1 MSGLDWFKSWH
12 GAPTDLKWL
21 SVARKADAPVSV
33 VIALAWALMDHA
45 SQAKNR
51 GDISG
56 FNLEEFAAYLGET
69 DETLHRVT
77 ETLCNIGWLS
87 DGRISRW
94 EERQEQSKGEST
106 ARVQRHRAKKRQ
118 GAQTPENPTKAKRDE
133 TANVT
138 PLPVSQRYV
147 TLRNG
152 QDRDRDRDR
161 SIQLAEA
168 VVPYRATTALPATA
182 LDVQHREKPRARA
195 SPDGGPQRRGR
206 AA

>member
-21 SVARKADAPVSV
+21 SVARKADAPVPV

-45 SQAKNR
+45 SQQKNR

-56 FNLEEFAAYLGET
+56 FDIEEFAAYLGET

-77 ETLCNIGWLS
+77 ETLCNIGWLFE
-87 DGRISRW
+87 GRISRW

-106 ARVQRHRAKKRQ
+106 SRVQKHRAKKRQ
-118 GAQTPENPTKAKRDE
+118 GAQPPENPTKEKRDE
-133 TANVT
+133 TENVT
-138 PLPVSQRYV
+138 PLPVSSRYE

-152 QDRDRDRDR
+152 QEREGDRED
-161 SIQLAEA
+161 SIQAVEA
-168 VVPYRATTALPATA
+168 VEPFRATTALSPPAP
-182 LDVQHREKPRARA
+182 DVEHREKPRARA
-195 SPDGGPQRRGR
+195 SPDGGPQRER